1 MRNLMQK
8 LWKSKSFWIV
18 VTALYV
24 CVQTALGI
32 TLQVTDGRVINTCQ
46 FGAIILA
53 CLCCAVLAERSR
65 EYAFTQVALLCT
77 VCADYFL
84 VWTQPIKQL
93 PAMAFFLCAQT
104 AYAARFY
111 LLAGKTERRVQ
122 LISRAALCAVIV
134 VVTLAVLGENVDA
147 LAIVSMLYYAQLF
160 LNVVFA
166 FVKFRSRAML
176 AIGFLLFL
184 LCDTVIGLDL
194 IHGYLPIPPDALLY
208 KIIRPGFNLAWVF
221 YLPSQ
226 VLLSLSLLQRK
237 FTKE

>member
-1 MRNLMQK
+1 MRNVMKKRIL
-8 LWKSKSFWIV
+8 IIAA
-18 VTALYV
+18 ALYV

-32 TLQVTDGRVINTCQ
+32 ALQVTHGRVINACQ

-53 CLCCAVLAERSR
+53 CLFCAVLAERSR
-65 EYAFTQVALLCT
+65 QYAFTQAALVCT
-77 VCADYFL
+77 VCADFFL
-84 VWTQPIKQL
+84 VWSQPIKQL

-104 AYAARFY
+104 AYAARLY

-122 LISRAALCAVIV
+122 LISRVALCAVIV
-134 VVTLAVLGENVDA
+134 VVTLAVLGGNVDA

>member
-1 MRNLMQK
+1 MQK
-8 LWKSKSFWIV
+8 LWKSKSFWIT
-18 VTALYV
+18 VTALYF

-32 TLQVTDGRVINTCQ
+32 ALQVTHGRVINACQ

-65 EYAFTQVALLCT
+65 QYAFTQAALVCT
-77 VCADYFL
+77 VCADFFL
-84 VWTQPIKQL
+84 VWSQPIKQL
-93 PAMAFFLCAQT
+93 PAMSFFLCAQT
-104 AYAARFY
+104 AYAARLY

-122 LISRAALCAVIV
+122 LISRVALCAVIV
-134 VVTLAVLGENVDA
+134 IVTLAVLGQNADA

-166 FVKFRSRAML
+166 FAKFRSRAVL

-194 IHGYLPIPPDALLY
+194 INGYLPIPPDALLY

-226 VLLSLSLLQRK
+226 VLLSLSLLTNK
-237 FTKE
+237 FKKQ

>member
-1 MRNLMQK
+1 MRNSMQK
-8 LWKSKSFWIV
+8 LFKSPPFWIT

-32 TLQVTDGRVINTCQ
+32 ALQVSDGRVINTCQ

-65 EYAFTQVALLCT
+65 EYAFTQIALVCT

-84 VWTQPIKQL
+84 VWSQPIKQL
-93 PAMAFFLCAQT
+93 PAMLFFLCAQT
-104 AYAARFY
+104 AYAARLY

-122 LISRAALCAVIV
+122 LISRVALCAAIV
-134 VVTLAVLGENVDA
+134 GVTLVVLGQNADA
-147 LAIVSMLYYAQLF
+147 LAIVSMLYYAQLT

-166 FVKFRSRAML
+166 FAKFRSRAVL

-194 IHGYLPIPPDALLY
+194 INGYLPIPPDALLY

-226 VLLSLSLLQRK
+226 VLLSLSLLTNK
-237 FTKE
+237 FKKQ

>member
-1 MRNLMQK
+1 MQK
-8 LWKSKSFWIV
+8 LFTSKPFWIT

-24 CVQTALGI
+24 CVQASLGVA
-32 TLQVTDGRVINTCQ
+32 LQVTDGRVINACQ

-53 CLCCAVLAERSR
+53 CLFCVVLAERSR
-65 EYAFTQVALLCT
+65 EYAFTQAALICT

-84 VWTQPIKQL
+84 VWLQPMKQL
-93 PAMAFFLCAQT
+93 PAMLFFLCAQT
-104 AYAARFY
+104 AYAARLY

-122 LISRAALCAVIV
+122 LILRIGLSAAIV
-134 VVTLAVLGENVDA
+134 GITLAVLGKNADA
-147 LAIVSMLYYAQLF
+147 LAIVSMLYYAQLI

-166 FVKFRSRAML
+166 FVKLRSRAVL
-176 AIGFLLFL
+176 AMGFLLFL

-194 IHGYLPIPPDALLY
+194 INGYLPIPPDALLY

-226 VLLSLSLLQRK
+226 VLLSLSLLTNK
-237 FTKE
+237 FKKQ

>member
-1 MRNLMQK
+1 MRNVMKKRIL
-8 LWKSKSFWIV
+8 IIAA
-18 VTALYV
+18 ALYV

-32 TLQVTDGRVINTCQ
+32 ALQVTHGRVINACQ

-53 CLCCAVLAERSR
+53 CLFCAVLAERSR
-65 EYAFTQVALLCT
+65 QYAFTQAALVCT
-77 VCADYFL
+77 VCADFFL
-84 VWTQPIKQL
+84 VWSQPIKQL

-104 AYAARFY
+104 AYAARLY

-122 LISRAALCAVIV
+122 LISRVALCAVIV
-134 VVTLAVLGENVDA
+134 VVTLAVLGGNVDA

-208 KIIRPGFNLAWVF
+208 KIIRPGINLAWVF

>member
-1 MRNLMQK
+1 MQK
-8 LWKSKSFWIV
+8 LWKSKSFWIT

-32 TLQVTDGRVINTCQ
+32 ALQVTHGRVINACQ

-53 CLCCAVLAERSR
+53 CLFCAVLAERSR
-65 EYAFTQVALLCT
+65 QYAFTQAALVCT
-77 VCADYFL
+77 VCADFFL
-84 VWTQPIKQL
+84 VWSQPIKQL
-93 PAMAFFLCAQT
+93 PAMVFFLCAQT
-104 AYAARFY
+104 AYAARLY
-111 LLAGKTERRVQ
+111 LLASKTERRVQ
-122 LISRAALCAVIV
+122 LISRVVLCAVIV
-134 VVTLAVLGENVDA
+134 IVTLAVLGQNADA

-166 FVKFRSRAML
+166 FAKFRSRAVL

-194 IHGYLPIPPDALLY
+194 INGYLPIPPDALLY

-226 VLLSLSLLQRK
+226 VLLSLSLLPRK

>member
-1 MRNLMQK
+1 MQQK
-8 LWKSKSFWIV
+8 WKSKWVWIV
-18 VTALYV
+18 ISALYV
-24 CVQTALGI
+24 CVQIALGVA
-32 TLQVTDGRVINTCQ
+32 LQVTHGRVVNACQ

-53 CLCCAVLAERSR
+53 CLFCAVLAQKSR
-65 EYAFTQVALLCT
+65 EYAFTQLALVCT

-84 VWTQPIKQL
+84 VWTQPMKQL
-93 PAMAFFLCAQT
+93 PAMIFFLCAQT
-104 AYAARFY
+104 AYAARLY
-111 LLAGKTERRVQ
+111 LLAEKTERRVQ

-134 VVTLAVLGENVDA
+134 GVTLVVLGQNADA
-147 LAIVSMLYYAQLF
+147 LAIVSMLYYAQLI

-166 FVKFRSRAML
+166 FVKFRSRTML

-194 IHGYLPIPPDALLY
+194 INGYLPISPDALLY

-226 VLLSLSLLQRK
+226 VLLSLSLLTNK
-237 FTKE
+237 FKKQ

>member
-1 MRNLMQK
+1 MQQK
-8 LWKSKSFWIV
+8 WKSKWVWIV
-18 VTALYV
+18 MPTLYV
-24 CVQTALGI
+24 CVQIVLGVA
-32 TLQVTDGRVINTCQ
+32 LQVTHGRVINACQ

-53 CLCCAVLAERSR
+53 CLFCAVLAQKSH
-65 EYAFTQVALLCT
+65 EYAFTQLALVCT

-84 VWTQPIKQL
+84 VWTQPMKQL
-93 PAMAFFLCAQT
+93 PAMIFFLCAQT
-104 AYAARFY
+104 AYAARLY
-111 LLAGKTERRVQ
+111 LLAEKTERRVQ

-134 VVTLAVLGENVDA
+134 VITLAVLEKNADA
-147 LAIVSMLYYAQLF
+147 LAIVSMLYYAQLI

-166 FVKFRSRAML
+166 FVKLRSRAIL

-194 IHGYLPIPPDALLY
+194 INGYLPIPPDALLY

-226 VLLSLSLLQRK
+226 VLLSLSLLSQK
-237 FTKE
+237 FKKD

>member
-1 MRNLMQK
+1 MYHYLRN
-8 LWKSKSFWIV
+8 KSFWITI
-18 VTALYV
+18 TALYV

-32 TLQVTDGRVINTCQ
+32 TLQVTHGRVINACQ

-65 EYAFTQVALLCT
+65 QYAFTQAALVCT
-77 VCADYFL
+77 VCADFFL
-84 VWTQPIKQL
+84 VWSQPIKQL

-104 AYAARFY
+104 AYAARLY
-111 LLAGKTERRVQ
+111 LLAVKTERRVQ
-122 LISRAALCAVIV
+122 LISRVALCAVIV
-134 VVTLAVLGENVDA
+134 IVTLAVLGQNADA

-166 FVKFRSRAML
+166 FAKFRSRAVL

-194 IHGYLPIPPDALLY
+194 INGYLPIPPDALLY

-226 VLLSLSLLQRK
+226 VLLSLSLLTNK
-237 FTKE
+237 FKKQ